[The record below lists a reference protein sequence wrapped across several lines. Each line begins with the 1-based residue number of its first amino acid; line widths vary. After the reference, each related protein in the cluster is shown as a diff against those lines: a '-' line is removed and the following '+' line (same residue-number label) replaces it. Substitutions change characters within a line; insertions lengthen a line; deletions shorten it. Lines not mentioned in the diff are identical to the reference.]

1 MRALSAIAAEQQPN
15 TASGNGGSQAHL
27 IQALDTLFAQHWVH
41 AVPTHQPEVLKQ
53 TLEGL
58 WGAAE
63 AERSMS
69 FFLSFFF
76 SFLCLFIH
84 PSSVRPSHARVRH
97 HHHHQT
103 QKISEEN

>member
-69 FFLSFFF
+69 FFLSFFSLPF
-76 SFLCLFIH
+76 HSSF
-84 PSSVRPSHARVRH
+84 VRPSQPCMRAASPSSSNSKDKRGEL
-97 HHHHQT
+97 T
-103 QKISEEN
+103 